1 VPQSSTDL
9 RTIGLKATLPRLK
22 ILELFERSAVRHLSA
37 EDVYRL
43 LLAESMDIGLAT
55 VYRVLT
61 QFEQAG
67 LLQRHHF
74 ESGKAVFE
82 LNDSSHHDHLVCL
95 QCGRVEEFYDAEIE
109 KRQGRIARERGF
121 ALREHSLHLYVEC
134 VKPDCPHRPAS
145 GRNETS

>member
-43 LLAESMDIGLAT
+43 LLAENMDIGLAT

-134 VKPDCPHRPAS
+134 VKPDCPHRPGS
-145 GRNETS
+145 GRNETP